1 MSITKLL
8 RGYPANNCLAKTPT
22 RPARASS
29 SGSILSSRDFRLCH
43 NGGWWSVVGGW
54 RSEMAP
60 GANHQPPTTDHRPM
74 FSKILIANRGE
85 IAVRLIRACRDL
97 GIAPVAV
104 YSEADRQA
112 LHVRLADEAHFIG
125 PSPASQS
132 YLAGDKIIDA
142 ARRSGAEA
150 IHPGYGFLSERA
162 HFARAVTDAGI
173 KFIGPSPESI
183 ELMGDKT
190 NARVA
195 AVKAGAP
202 IVPGSTEPLPR
213 EAAARKVAGEIGYP
227 VMLKASA
234 GGGGKG
240 MRVVR
245 SDEEMGAA
253 FSMAAAE
260 ALSAFGDPSV
270 YIEKFIERPRHIE
283 IQILGDEYGNVIHL
297 GERECSVQRR
307 HQKVI
312 EECPASFND
321 PDLRARMG
329 EAAVM
334 ISRAANYYSAGTI
347 EFLVDAQR
355 NFYFLEMNTRLQVEH
370 PVTEMVT
377 GVDLAREQIRVAAGE
392 KLAIRQEDVRWKG
405 SAIECRVYAEDPDQN
420 FLPSPGRITR
430 LRVPA
435 GPGVRDDSGVYEG
448 WEVPLFY
455 DPMISKLAT
464 WGATRGE
471 AIARMKRALGEYQI
485 GGIRTTIPFFL
496 SVLDDEEFARG
507 EIDTGY
513 IARFLERQNAKAA
526 ANDGDDAR
534 IAAAIVA
541 AIDITKRSKVNAPA
555 APVERMS
562 KWKMAGRI
570 AWLNNRRK

>member
-1 MSITKLL
+1 M
-8 RGYPANNCLAKTPT
+8 
-22 RPARASS
+22 
-29 SGSILSSRDFRLCH
+29 FR
-43 NGGWWSVVGGW
+43 
-54 RSEMAP
+54 
-60 GANHQPPTTDHRPM
+60 
-74 FSKILIANRGE
+74 KILIANRGE

-132 YLAGDKIIDA
+132 YLAGAKIIDA
-142 ARRSGAEA
+142 ARRSEAEA

-195 AVKAGAP
+195 ALKAGAP
-202 IVPGSTEPLPR
+202 IVPGGTEPLAD
-213 EAAARKVAGEIGYP
+213 EAAARKVAAEIGYP

-245 SDEEMGAA
+245 SAEEMGAA
-253 FSMAAAE
+253 FQMAGAE
-260 ALSAFGDPSV
+260 AMSAFGDPSV

-283 IQILGDEYGNVIHL
+283 IQVLADEYGNVIHL
-297 GERECSVQRR
+297 GERECSIQRR

-329 EAAVM
+329 EAAVK
-334 ISRAANYYSAGTI
+334 IARAARYHSAGTI

-377 GVDLAREQIRVAAGE
+377 GVDIVREQIRVAAGE
-392 KLAIRQEDVRWKG
+392 KLAIKQKDVRWKG
-405 SAIECRVYAEDPDQN
+405 SAIECRVYAEDPDRN

-430 LRVPA
+430 LRVPS
-435 GPGVRDDSGVYEG
+435 GPGVRDDGGVYEG

-464 WGATRGE
+464 WGSTRAE
-471 AIARMKRALGEYQI
+471 AVARMKRALGEYQI

-513 IARFLERQNAKAA
+513 IARFLERQNAKGA
-526 ANDGDDAR
+526 ANNGDDAR

-541 AIDITKRSKVNAPA
+541 AIDITKRSKANASAAPA
-555 APVERMS
+555 ERMS

-570 AWLNNRRK
+570 ASLNSRKRCSL